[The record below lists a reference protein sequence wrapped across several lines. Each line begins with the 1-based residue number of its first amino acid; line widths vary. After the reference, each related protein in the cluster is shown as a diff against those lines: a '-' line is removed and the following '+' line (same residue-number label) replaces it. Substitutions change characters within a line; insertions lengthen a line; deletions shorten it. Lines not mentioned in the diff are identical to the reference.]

1 MLDRL
6 YNLFIILLI
15 VITPL
20 PALAH
25 AASSP
30 ADKHISGG
38 SIALIVIVS
47 SLLILF
53 FTYRILIRVLNKD

>member
-30 ADKHISGG
+30 TDNHMSGG

-47 SLLILF
+47 SFLILF

>member
-15 VITPL
+15 VITSL

-25 AASSP
+25 ASSSP
-30 ADKHISGG
+30 TDNHMSGC

-47 SLLILF
+47 SFLILF
-53 FTYRILIRVLNKD
+53 FTYRILMRVLNKD

>member
-25 AASSP
+25 ASSSP
-30 ADKHISGG
+30 TDNHMSGG

-47 SLLILF
+47 SFLILF
-53 FTYRILIRVLNKD
+53 FKS

>member
-15 VITPL
+15 LITPL

-25 AASSP
+25 ASSSP
-30 ADKHISGG
+30 TDNHMSGG

-47 SLLILF
+47 SFLILF